1 MARSN
6 AINLNESRVIS
17 WIRLFDYHF
26 DSFDCIYVIIVT
38 VLMIMYLKMGSFS
51 VGSVWISDFGT
62 WIFGL
67 GKLNVVF
74 AKLRLALELFCVGL
88 WHKKW
93 YLFLKVRLFWTG
105 RAALGENVLRE
116 VREIPTHQS

>member
-17 WIRLFDYHF
+17 WIHVFDYHF
-26 DSFDCIYVIIVT
+26 DSFDYIYVIIVT
-38 VLMIMYLKMGSFS
+38 ILMIMFLKMGSFS
-51 VGSVWISDFGT
+51 VGSIWISDFGT

-74 AKLRLALELFCVGL
+74 AKLRLALELFCVDIRNGICSWKSDYSGL
-88 WHKKW
+88 
-93 YLFLKVRLFWTG
+93 G
-105 RAALGENVLRE
+105 VLHWEKMSCER
-116 VREIPTHQS
+116 